1 MAVKN
6 LQQALDA
13 AGNAVEMLRNSQ
25 MGAYV
30 YPVVPSE
37 FTNWRDEQHAWRH
50 GVVLFDQTHHMAN
63 LYVEGPDAVKMVSY
77 LSTNSYE
84 KFPVNRAKQFAPT
97 SYSGHVIGDGILFHL
112 EQNKLVF
119 VGRAP
124 AANWMQFHGESG
136 KFDVKVT
143 MDDRSPMR
151 PMGKA
156 VTRSVWRFQIQGAEG
171 RGAPAEA
178 ARRPLR
184 RDQVLQHGR
193 DQDQGQARSARCATA
208 WPARRVSSSGAR
220 TKSRTRCAPRSSRR
234 ARNSASCRSARVPT
248 PRTRSSRAGFPRPFP
263 PSTPTTG

>member
-13 AGNAVEMLRNSQ
+13 AGNAVDMLRNSQ

-84 KFPVNRAKQFAPT
+84 KFPVDRAKQFAPC

-136 KFDVKVT
+136 KFNVKVT

-156 VTRSVWRFQIQGAEG
+156 VTRSVWRFQIQGAKAEELIQKLNGGPYGEIKFFNMGEITIAGHTVRALHHGMSGVPG
-171 RGAPAEA
+171 RELFGP
-178 ARRPLR
+178 
-184 RDQVLQHGR
+184 
-193 DQDQGQARSARCATA
+193 
-208 WPARRVSSSGAR
+208 
-220 TKSRTRCAPRSSRR
+220 
-234 ARNSASCRSARVPT
+234 
-248 PRTRSSRAGFPRPFP
+248 
-263 PSTPTTG
+263 